1 MIRSSAPKP
10 TKTQPPQSRSPLRVA
25 RWRFYCV
32 MGVMAILV
40 VVLLGHVA
48 SLQVLPNTDKGFE
61 FLQDQGESRTLRTET
76 IPAYRGVIT
85 DRNGSPLAVSTP
97 VATIW
102 ANPKVLLQSPQRFS
116 ELAQALVINK
126 ADMEAR
132 LRRYAGK
139 EFMYLQRQMAPDAA
153 QKIMDLDIPGVN
165 VRTEYHRYYP
175 AADVVSHLV
184 GMTDVDDRGQE
195 GMELAYDAWLTGE
208 NGSKQVLKDLRGRTV
223 KELQLIKA
231 ARSGQNLTL
240 SIDLRL
246 QYLAYRELKKA
257 VEESSGIAGSLV
269 ILDVDT
275 GEVLAITNYPSYNP
289 NDRSQAR
296 GPALRN
302 RAITDMYEPGST
314 FKPLG
319 ILAALETGK
328 FKPSDVIDTN
338 PGYFQV
344 ANKTIKDHDNEGVI
358 DLAMIIAKSSNIGMT
373 KITLQLDPNAMG
385 NMYSRLGVG
394 QQIGTGFPGEATGF
408 VPKLKPAQLI
418 ERANLSYGYALHTTV
433 LQAVQ
438 AYAVIAAGGIK
449 RQISLLKVDDAPEG
463 AKVVDKKYTDQV
475 KAMLQQVVAAEGT
488 GKRART
494 ISYTVAGK
502 TGTAFKSV
510 SGRYTGK
517 QVSSFAG
524 MAPVENPRIV
534 TMVVIDEPQGAGTTA
549 NGGMVAA
556 PAFSK
561 VTEDALRMLQVPP
574 DATIEQVE
582 EVKAYAARNAKI
594 AADKIAAK
602 LKTQQDAAQKAATPQ
617 AITAPQVE
625 VQTL

>member
-1 MIRSSAPKP
+1 MIRSSYAKLQP
-10 TKTQPPQSRSPLRVA
+10 TKPQVPQSRSPLKVA
-25 RWRFYCV
+25 RWRFYSVIGV
-32 MGVMAILV
+32 MGALV
-40 VVLLGHVA
+40 VVLIGHVA

-102 ANPKVLLQSPQRFS
+102 ANPKVLLQSPQRFA
-116 ELAQALVINK
+116 ELAQALGVSK

-139 EFMYLQRQMAPDAA
+139 EFMYLQRQMSPDAA
-153 QKIMDLDIPGVN
+153 QKIMELDIPGVN
-165 VRTEYHRYYP
+165 NQTEYHRYYP
-175 AADVVSHLV
+175 AGDVASHIV

-195 GMELAYDAWLTGE
+195 GMEMAYDLWLTGE
-208 NGSKQVLKDLRGRTV
+208 NGSKQVLKDLKGRTV

-257 VEESSGIAGSLV
+257 VEDAGGIAGSLV
-269 ILDVDT
+269 ILDVDS
-275 GEVLAITNYPSYNP
+275 GEVLAMTNYPSYNP
-289 NDRSQAR
+289 NDRAHAR

-328 FKPSDVIDTN
+328 FKPSDVIDTS

-344 ANKTIKDHDNEGVI
+344 ANKTIKDHANEGVI

-373 KITLQLDPNAMG
+373 KIALQLDPNTMG
-385 NMYSRLGVG
+385 SMYSRLGVG

-408 VPKLKPAQLI
+408 VPTLKPAQLI
-418 ERANLSYGYALHTTV
+418 ERANVSYGYALHTTV

-449 RQISLLKVDDAPEG
+449 KQISLLKVDALPEG
-463 AKVVDKKYTDQV
+463 KKIVDKKFTDQV
-475 KAMLQQVVAAEGT
+475 KIMLQKVVAAEGT

-502 TGTAFKSV
+502 TGTAFKSI
-510 SGRYTGK
+510 GGHYTGK

-524 MAPVENPRIV
+524 MAPVDNPRIV

-582 EVKAYAARNAKI
+582 EVKAYSAKTAKI

-602 LKTQQDAAQKAATPQ
+602 LKAQEEAARKVIIQPEE
-617 AITAPQVE
+617 APP
-625 VQTL
+625 L

>member
-1 MIRSSAPKP
+1 MIRASVPR
-10 TKTQPPQSRSPLRVA
+10 TQPSKPQTPQSRSPLKVA

-32 MGVMAILV
+32 IGVMAILV
-40 VVLLGHVA
+40 LVLIGHLA

-61 FLQDQGESRTLRTET
+61 FLQIQGESRTLRNEA

-85 DRNGSPLAVSTP
+85 DRNGAPLAVSTP

-102 ANPKVLLQSPQRFS
+102 ANPKVLLQSPQRFA
-116 ELAQALVINK
+116 ELAQALEINK

-139 EFMYLQRQMAPDAA
+139 EFMYLQRQMSPDAA
-153 QKIMDLDIPGVN
+153 QKVMDLDIPGVN
-165 VRTEYHRYYP
+165 SQTEYHRYYP
-175 AADVVSHLV
+175 AGEVVSHLV

-195 GMELAYDAWLTGE
+195 GMELAYDAWLSGE
-208 NGSKQVLKDLRGRTV
+208 NGTKQVLKDLRGRTV

-257 VEESSGIAGSLV
+257 VEESGGIAGSLV
-269 ILDVDT
+269 ILDVES

-289 NDRSQAR
+289 NDRGQAK
-296 GPALRN
+296 GQALRN

-319 ILAALETGK
+319 ILAALESGK
-328 FKPSDVIDTN
+328 FKPSDVIDTS

-344 ANKTIKDHDNEGVI
+344 AGKTIKDHENEGVI
-358 DLAMIIAKSSNIGMT
+358 DLAMIIAKSSNIGMS
-373 KITLQLDPNAMG
+373 KITLQLEPNTMG
-385 NMYSRLGVG
+385 SMYSRLGVG

-408 VPKLKPAQLI
+408 VPTLKPAQLI

-433 LQAVQ
+433 LQVVQ

-449 RQISLLKVDDAPEG
+449 RQISLLKVDNLPED
-463 AKVVDKKYTDQV
+463 KKILDKKYTDQV
-475 KAMLQQVVAAEGT
+475 KAMLQRVVAAEGT

-510 SGRYTGK
+510 GGHYTGK

-534 TMVVIDEPQGAGTTA
+534 AMVVIDEPQGAGTAA

-574 DATIEQVE
+574 DATLEQVE
-582 EVKAYAARNAKI
+582 EVKAYTAKNAKI
-594 AADKIAAK
+594 AAAKAAAK
-602 LKTQQDAAQKAATPQ
+602 LKAQQEAATQQQ
-617 AITAPQVE
+617 E
-625 VQTL
+625 VPPL

>member
-1 MIRSSAPKP
+1 MIRSPYAKSHQSKS
-10 TKTQPPQSRSPLRVA
+10 QSSQSRSPLKVA

-32 MGVMAILV
+32 IGVMGILV
-40 VVLLGHVA
+40 VVLIGHVA

-97 VATIW
+97 VATLW
-102 ANPKVLLQSPQRFS
+102 ANPKVLLQSPQRFA
-116 ELAQALVINK
+116 ELARALGINK

-153 QKIMDLDIPGVN
+153 QKIMELDIPGVN
-165 VRTEYHRYYP
+165 NQTEYHRYYP
-175 AADVVSHLV
+175 AGDVASHIV
-184 GMTDVDDRGQE
+184 GMTDIDDRGQE
-195 GMELAYDAWLTGE
+195 GMEMAYDLWLTGE
-208 NGSKQVLKDLRGRTV
+208 NGSKQVLKDLKGRTV

-269 ILDVDT
+269 ILDVES
-275 GEVLAITNYPSYNP
+275 GEVLAMTNFPSYNP
-289 NDRSQAR
+289 NDRAHAR

-319 ILAALETGK
+319 ILAALESGK
-328 FKPSDVIDTN
+328 FKPSDVIDTS

-344 ANKTIKDHDNEGVI
+344 ANKTIKDHSNEGVI

-373 KITLQLDPNAMG
+373 KIALQLEPNTMG

-408 VPKLKPAQLI
+408 VPTLKPAQLI
-418 ERANLSYGYALHTTV
+418 ERANVSYGYALHTTV

-449 RQISLLKVDDAPEG
+449 KQISLLKVDALPEG
-463 AKVVDKKYTDQV
+463 KKVIDKKYTDQV
-475 KAMLQQVVAAEGT
+475 KIMLQKVVAAEGT

-502 TGTAFKSV
+502 TGTAFKSI
-510 SGRYTGK
+510 GGQYTGK

-524 MAPVENPRIV
+524 MAPVDNPRIV

-582 EVKAYAARNAKI
+582 EVKAFTARTAKI
-594 AADKIAAK
+594 AADKAAAK
-602 LKTQQDAAQKAATPQ
+602 LKAQEEAARQIIIHPDEAPPQ
-617 AITAPQVE
+617 
-625 VQTL
+625 

>member
-1 MIRSSAPKP
+1 
-10 TKTQPPQSRSPLRVA
+10 
-25 RWRFYCV
+25 
-32 MGVMAILV
+32 MAILV
-40 VVLLGHVA
+40 LVLIGHVA

-61 FLQDQGESRTLRTET
+61 FLQDQGESRTLRTEI

-116 ELAQALVINK
+116 ELAQALVINR

-139 EFMYLQRQMAPDAA
+139 EFMYLQRQMSPDAA

-257 VEESSGIAGSLV
+257 VEESGGIAGSLV
-269 ILDVDT
+269 ILDVHT

-289 NDRSQAR
+289 NDRSQTR

-328 FKPSDVIDTN
+328 FKPDDVIDTS

-344 ANKTIKDHDNEGVI
+344 ANKTIKDHENEGAI

-408 VPKLKPAQLI
+408 VPKLKPGQLI

-463 AKVVDKKYTDQV
+463 IKVVDKKFTDQV
-475 KAMLQQVVAAEGT
+475 KSMLQEVVAAEGT

-510 SGRYTGK
+510 NGRYTNK

-574 DATIEQVE
+574 DATTEQVE

-602 LKTQQDAAQKAATPQ
+602 LKAQHDAAQNTVAPQ
-617 AITAPQVE
+617 ATIAPQATVAPQATIAPQVE
-625 VQTL
+625 VQSL